1 MAFTFKLLYLSPI
14 LSFIV
19 TLIATPILIRY
30 LNRIGLQVKDQNK
43 ENKPL
48 VPISGGLAVISG
60 ILVGLM
66 FYIFVLTFVYND
78 KTQFSLI
85 FASLTTILLITFIG
99 FMDDLIINKTKDS
112 SVGLKQWQKPFLTLM
127 AAVPLIVINAG
138 VSKMA
143 VPFFGVADLG
153 LLYPLLLIPIGVV
166 GASNMVNML
175 AGMNGLETGMG
186 IIYFL
191 MLGFYSYHNS
201 RFVAAAI
208 SVIIVGSLIAFY
220 YFNKFPAKI
229 LPGDSL
235 TYLLGASLA
244 VVAIVGNI
252 ERAALIISIPFILEF
267 ILKSRSKFKAQ
278 SYGTY
283 INGKIQSLYQNKI
296 YSLIHLMTI
305 KPKFTEKQITYAFII
320 IMLLISSLIWLIPN
334 V

>member
-1 MAFTFKLLYLSPI
+1 MLFTFKLLYLSPI

-66 FYIFVLTFVYND
+66 FYIFVLTFTYND

-112 SVGLKQWQKPFLTLM
+112 SVGLKQWQKPFLTLI
-127 AAVPLIVINAG
+127 AAIPLMVINAG

-143 VPFFGVADLG
+143 VPFFGIIDFG

-166 GASNMVNML
+166 GASNMVNLL
-175 AGMNGLETGMG
+175 AGINGLETGMG
-186 IIYFL
+186 VVYFS
-191 MLGFYSYHNS
+191 MLGLYAYFNI
-201 RFVAAAI
+201 RFEAAAI
-208 SVIIVGSLIAFY
+208 SIIIVGSLIAFY

-235 TYLLGASLA
+235 TYLLGASIA
-244 VVAIVGNI
+244 IVAIIGNI
-252 ERAALIISIPFILEF
+252 ERAALIISIPFIIEF
-267 ILKSRSKFKAQ
+267 ILKARSKFKAQ

-283 INGKIQSLYQNKI
+283 VNGKIQSLYQNKI

-305 KPKFTEKQITYAFII
+305 KPKFTEKQITYSFII
-320 IMLLISSLIWLIPN
+320 LMLMISSLIWLLQN

>member
-1 MAFTFKLLYLSPI
+1 MLFTFKLLYLSPI

-112 SVGLKQWQKPFLTLM
+112 SVGLKQWQKPFLTLI

-143 VPFFGVADLG
+143 VPFFGVVDFG

-166 GASNMVNML
+166 GASNMVNLL

-186 IIYFL
+186 IVYFA
-191 MLGFYSYHNS
+191 MLGIYSYYHI
-201 RFVAAAI
+201 RFEAAAI
-208 SVIIVGSLIAFY
+208 SIILVGALIAFY

-235 TYLLGASLA
+235 TYLLGASIA
-244 VVAIVGNI
+244 VVAIIGNI

-267 ILKSRSKFKAQ
+267 LLKARSKFKAQ
-278 SYGTY
+278 SYGVFV
-283 INGKIQSLYQNKI
+283 NGKIQALNPNKI

-305 KPKFTEKQITYAFII
+305 KPKFTEKQIAYTFII
-320 IMLLISSLIWLIPN
+320 ITLMISSLIWLIQN

>member
-1 MAFTFKLLYLSPI
+1 MLFTFKLLYLSPI

-66 FYIFVLTFVYND
+66 FYI
-78 KTQFSLI
+78 LI

-112 SVGLKQWQKPFLTLM
+112 SVGLKQWQKPFLTLI
-127 AAVPLIVINAG
+127 AAIPLMVINAG

-143 VPFFGVADLG
+143 VPFFGVIDFG

-166 GASNMVNML
+166 GASNMVNLL
-175 AGMNGLETGMG
+175 AGINGLETGMG
-186 IIYFL
+186 VVYFS
-191 MLGFYSYHNS
+191 MLGLYAYFNI
-201 RFVAAAI
+201 RFEAAAI
-208 SVIIVGSLIAFY
+208 SIIIVGSLIAFY

-235 TYLLGASLA
+235 TYLLGASIA
-244 VVAIVGNI
+244 IVAIIGNI
-252 ERAALIISIPFILEF
+252 ERAALIISIPFIIEF
-267 ILKSRSKFKAQ
+267 ILKARSKFKAQ

-283 INGKIQSLYQNKI
+283 VNGKIQSLYQNKI

-305 KPKFTEKQITYAFII
+305 KPKFTEKQITYSFII
-320 IMLLISSLIWLIPN
+320 LMLMISSLIWLLQN

>member
-1 MAFTFKLLYLSPI
+1 MVFAFKLLYLSPI
-14 LSFIV
+14 ISFIV

-78 KTQFSLI
+78 KTQFGLI

-112 SVGLKQWQKPFLTLM
+112 SVGLKQWQKPFLTII
-127 AAVPLIVINAG
+127 AAVPLVVINAG

-143 VPFFGVADLG
+143 VPFFGVIDFG

-166 GASNMVNML
+166 GASNMVNLL
-175 AGMNGLETGMG
+175 AGINGLETGMG
-186 IIYFL
+186 LVYFS
-191 MLGFYSYHNS
+191 MLGVYSYYHI
-201 RFVAAAI
+201 RFEAAAI
-208 SVIIVGSLIAFY
+208 SIILVGALIAFY

-235 TYLLGASLA
+235 TYLLGAAIA
-244 VVAIVGNI
+244 VVAIIGNI
-252 ERAALIISIPFILEF
+252 ERAALIVSIPFIFEF
-267 ILKSRSKFKAQ
+267 LLKARSKFKAQ

-283 INGKIQSLYQNKI
+283 INGKIQSLYPNKI

-305 KPKFTEKQITYAFII
+305 KPKFTEKQITYVFII
-320 IMLLISSLIWLIPN
+320 IMLIISSLIWLIQN